1 MNDFNSLFPNF
12 ASDCAELRRVLLP
25 VAFLFIV
32 IGVLSSGISARRS
45 PSTYMRT
52 VARMLCIVATLALLG
67 TWGNEITQRMDF
79 TVREVLHADPA
90 QVHVQYQQALQAEG
104 AQGSDRSWWDNLF
117 SSEAIF
123 ESLISAALFGIG
135 ILAGAIQFYA
145 YIVQKFILYLG
156 YAISPIFI
164 GFLAVRT
171 LQSIGNHYLLGLV
184 GVMLWPLGWATA
196 SIVTKGL
203 IDFMAD
209 QSFLITGG
217 AGGTAGYTLQALL
230 GLAVLGLWIIF
241 STIAAPV
248 ILQKAIASG
257 AQVGQALASG
267 AATAATAGM
276 TSGASAAAGGS
287 AVGGAA
293 ARAAFGGIAGAVAGV
308 ESSSSGSTHSPAA
321 SALGSLGNNAPKSPK
336 PKRDSNDPTRDAEVR
351 RVLKTA

>member
-25 VAFLFIV
+25 IAFLLLV
-32 IGVLSSGISARRS
+32 TGVLSSGIAARRS
-45 PSTYMRT
+45 PSVYMRT
-52 VARMLCIVATLALLG
+52 IARTMCIVAALALIAA
-67 TWGNEITQRMDF
+67 WGNEITQRMDY

-90 QVHVQYQQALQAEG
+90 QVHTQYQQALQAEG
-104 AQGSDRSWWDNLF
+104 AQGSDHSWWDNLF

-156 YAISPIFI
+156 YAISPLFI

-171 LQSIGNHYLLGLV
+171 LQSIGTNYLLGLT

-217 AGGTAGYTLQALL
+217 AAGTAGYTLQALL

-257 AQVGQALASG
+257 AQIGQALASG
-267 AATAATAGM
+267 AATAGVAGA

-293 ARAAFGGIAGAVAGV
+293 ARAAFGGLAGAVAAA
-308 ESSSSGSTHSPAA
+308 ESSTSGSTHSPMA
-321 SALGSLGNNAPKSPK
+321 SALGSIGDRNPSPIK
-336 PKRDSNDPTRDAEVR
+336 PKDNDPNHDAEVR